1 MVLWKPFTNQKNT
14 TTNYCVL
21 VDVYWSSVGIF
32 LLIEFIYWCSVMIF
46 EIWNSLHFDRTEI
59 DLKNRLN
66 WKQFLTGEYKN
77 KKKAKLNFW
86 VSTKQITLYR
96 EYSIAI
102 INKWE
107 YNRLVSNHSSR
118 GKRKQRKVY
127 DIENLTY
134 DNPRDS

>member
-1 MVLWKPFTNQKNT
+1 
-14 TTNYCVL
+14 
-21 VDVYWSSVGIF
+21 
-32 LLIEFIYWCSVMIF
+32 MIF